1 MNIVYVEYFSSM
13 YILSI
18 IMMTSLG
25 YYRLMEP
32 AGSYITEY
40 GEVLDRCGA
49 GVGGW
54 LQANNANL
62 LCKIQTLYF
71 A

>member
-1 MNIVYVEYFSSM
+1 MPFSMIIAYVEYFTSM

-40 GEVLDRCGA
+40 GEVLDHCGA

-54 LQANNANL
+54 LQANNE
-62 LCKIQTLYF
+62 KFTL
-71 A
+71 